1 MVYLFSSLGEFV
13 QNVENPSRLDNA
25 PTGGATTRAAFRKK
39 GMILGQKRTVSQ
51 GEATGIHFQK
61 GETDTPSNPNDS
73 ERLTHHVHF
82 KIREH
87 TFT

>member
-13 QNVENPSRLDNA
+13 ENVENSSRLDNA
-25 PTGGATTRAAFRKK
+25 PTGEPRATTRAAFRKK
-39 GMILGQKRTVSQ
+39 RMILGQ

-73 ERLTHHVHF
+73 A
-82 KIREH
+82 
-87 TFT
+87 

>member
-13 QNVENPSRLDNA
+13 ENVENPSRLDNA
-25 PTGGATTRAAFRKK
+25 PTGEPRATTRAAFRKK
-39 GMILGQKRTVSQ
+39 RMILGQKRTVCQ

-73 ERLTHHVHF
+73 A
-82 KIREH
+82 
-87 TFT
+87 